1 MRHLLFIFTFLF
13 LLSCTNNI
21 SNKDHSIYIDNYNRG
36 DSLLQSYYLGLIEHD
51 NLSDNVLDAIISF
64 RKALIYA
71 EDSVPGL
78 QKLGECNIIL
88 REYQEALNYL
98 NRCSYIS
105 KNDYTTFLLISRA
118 YRGLGE
124 YDRSIAICDSLI
136 SSDTIELTI
145 FIESA
150 LLAGNIYALNYDARA
165 IKYYDMILNV
175 SSDNIKSL
183 YGKALFYQ
191 NNQMYTEAIDIY
203 YKIKDIDPT
212 NLNTNFNLGFIFM
225 ELHDYDIAI
234 NFFSDVIVSEK
245 TYYKAYFARGICYE
259 KKGNVI
265 YAEKDFRKALEINPM
280 YSHAKERLDK
290 LLLDNKKYR

>member
-1 MRHLLFIFTFLF
+1 MRHFFFIFTFLF
-13 LLSCTNNI
+13 LLSCNKNI
-21 SNKDHSIYIDNYNRG
+21 SDQDHSIYIDNYNRG